1 MVVGAV
7 LIPGAAAPKLI
18 TKEMVKK
25 MKHGSV
31 MVDISIDQ
39 GGCFETSKPTS
50 HSNPTYVIDGVV
62 HYCVTNMPGAVARTS
77 TQALENST
85 LSFSLA
91 LANKG
96 YKKAMQDDIHLLN
109 GLNVC
114 DGKVTYKAVAD
125 ALNHKYVPASEAL

>member
-1 MVVGAV
+1 
-7 LIPGAAAPKLI
+7 
-18 TKEMVKK
+18 
-25 MKHGSV
+25 MKHGAV

-50 HSNPTYVIDGVV
+50 HSNPTYVVDGIV

-85 LSFSLA
+85 LPFSLA

-96 YKKAMQDDIHLLN
+96 YKKALLDDKHLRN
-109 GLNVC
+109 GLNVF
-114 DGKVTYKAVAD
+114 DGKITYKAVAESLGYNFID
-125 ALNHKYVPASEAL
+125 ADNIL